1 MTNKK
6 SGNIALG
13 QFIKKK
19 RLASQITSQ
28 EMAKKIAISETAYQK
43 YEDGSLS
50 IYVDHLVMF
59 SKIFNIDLNLLFEI
73 YLGSEIDS

>member
-13 QFIKKK
+13 HFIKKK
-19 RLASQITSQ
+19 RLECQITPQ
-28 EMAKKIAISETAYQK
+28 EMAKNISIPEATYLR

-50 IYVDHLVMF
+50 IFIDDLVIL
-59 SKIFNIDLNLLFEI
+59 SKIFNLDLDLLFNI
-73 YLGSEIDS
+73 YLNPEMHH

>member
-13 QFIKKK
+13 HFIKKK
-19 RLASQITSQ
+19 RLECQITPQ
-28 EMAKKIAISETAYQK
+28 EMAKKVSITETTYLK

-50 IYVDHLVMF
+50 IFIDHLVLF
-59 SKIFNIDLNLLFEI
+59 SKIFNIDLNLLFNI
-73 YLGSEIDS
+73 YLNSER

>member
-13 QFIKKK
+13 YFIKKK
-19 RLASQITSQ
+19 RLECQISSQ
-28 EMAKKIAISETAYQK
+28 EMAKKISISETTYLK

-50 IYVDHLVMF
+50 IFINHLVMF
-59 SKIFNIDLNLLFEI
+59 SKIYNIDLNLLFNI
-73 YLGSEIDS
+73 YLNSER